1 MHGMKLFIKENR
13 KKSPFAGMVIAE
25 SKLIKT
31 LISIKLQ
38 AVDQS
43 TIQFWTILSK
53 GHRT

>member
-1 MHGMKLFIKENR
+1 MKLFIKENR

-43 TIQFWTILSK
+43 TLQFYTIFSDV
-53 GHRT
+53 HST